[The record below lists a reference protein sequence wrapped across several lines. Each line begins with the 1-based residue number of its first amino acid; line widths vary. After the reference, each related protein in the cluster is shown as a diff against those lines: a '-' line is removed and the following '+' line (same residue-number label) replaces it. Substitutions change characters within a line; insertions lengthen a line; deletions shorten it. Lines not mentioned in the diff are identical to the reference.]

1 MSLGRHDTLGNLM
14 GFVRGKGIRI
24 EGLIAGLMYWAL
36 YRSHLM
42 ALHGFW
48 KTALDTV
55 TGWLRRHTD
64 PHVKL
69 H

>member
-1 MSLGRHDTLGNLM
+1 
-14 GFVRGKGIRI
+14 
-24 EGLIAGLMYWAL
+24 
-36 YRSHLM
+36 M

-55 TGWLRRHTD
+55 TGWMRRQTD